1 MSKSIIP
8 GDRKGVCYLCKRV
21 GTTECHHIF
30 RGKNR
35 KRADMDG
42 MTVYLCHFCHN
53 VSPMGVHYNKMKDI
67 KLKEIGESVW
77 LRHYGK
83 TTADFIKAYGMNYLD

>member
-8 GDRKGVCYLCKRV
+8 GNRKGVCFMCRRV
-21 GTTECHHIF
+21 CCTEEHHIF

-35 KRADMDG
+35 KRADADG

-53 VSPMGVHYNKMKDI
+53 EPPRGVHFNKLNDTR
-67 KLKEIGESVW
+67 LKVMAELYWVE
-77 LRHYGK
+77 HYEK
-83 TTADFIKAYGMNYLD
+83 TVEDFIKAYGRNYLD